1 MIHLTALQ
9 VIVCHDENISRY
21 GGLPGIV
28 DPTKVEVLI
37 ERVRNYEIYEG
48 LTDVFALAAMYCV
61 AIARGH
67 DFFDGNNRSAIN
79 CTYAFL
85 KMNGVRT
92 SVPEDL
98 EETVIKVATGEMTAT
113 EFAAYL
119 RTALEPATHH

>member
-1 MIHLTALQ
+1 MKHLTSLQ
-9 VIVCHDENISRY
+9 VIVCHDENIRRY

-28 DPTKVEVLI
+28 DPTKVDVLL
-37 ERVRNYEIYEG
+37 ERVRNYEHYTG
-48 LTDVFALAAMYCV
+48 LADVFALAAMYCV

-67 DFFDGNNRSAIN
+67 AFLDGNKRTAIN

-98 EETVIKVATGEMTAT
+98 EETVIRAATGEMTAT
-113 EFAAYL
+113 ELANYL
-119 RTALEPATHH
+119 RVSLEKITC